1 MFWTT
6 NYLIWGVLFCV
17 PYLGLAFFGPN
28 YTLSIF
34 NSKNIT
40 FPKKFFHITRISLEP
55 YEGAMHFRWA
65 DILCQ
70 NWSWY
75 QATALSSRLFS
86 RRLSESRSPLQY
98 LAARCGTK
106 IFLLRCVG
114 IFFIPETRIL
124 LQGAQWYYLGLFRMV
139 LTPDLYIQNVK
150 TFLPILLWRHQRRWC
165 GIRRFQCMRLRCG
178 ALVLQLWQRSRLNI
192 EFSQTRKERKNKFT
206 WLTYTYIHY
215 LGWTNWAEEDPANS
229 FAL

>member
-114 IFFIPETRIL
+114 IFVHSWNKNSSPRGSMIL
-124 LQGAQWYYLGLFRMV
+124 SWTIQDGVDPRSVYSKC
-139 LTPDLYIQNVK
+139 QNV
-150 TFLPILLWRHQRRWC
+150 F
-165 GIRRFQCMRLRCG
+165 
-178 ALVLQLWQRSRLNI
+178 
-192 EFSQTRKERKNKFT
+192 
-206 WLTYTYIHY
+206 
-215 LGWTNWAEEDPANS
+215 ANS
-229 FAL
+229 FVTSSKKVVRHSALPVHAAALWNSSLAAVATQSPQYRIFPNPKRKKKQIHLTHLYLYTLSRLDKLSRRGSC